1 MMEVLRSGIPAM
13 ATEGFG
19 AGEIREISGSAAAG
33 YGASLNGK
41 MKKARSAVALSP
53 DNRILL
59 LGDLSRSTLK
69 RLLRTG
75 SRAGSFEWSAQ
86 GLEKNA
92 GRDGGATGELA
103 SFTSFSM
110 PKGLERIVGQG
121 DLQNRKG

>member
-1 MMEVLRSGIPAM
+1 M

-33 YGASLNGK
+33 YGASLNRK

-53 DNRILL
+53 ENRILL

-110 PKGLERIVGQG
+110 PKGLKRIVGQG

>member
-1 MMEVLRSGIPAM
+1 MMDVLRSGIPAM

-33 YGASLNGK
+33 YGASLNRK

-92 GRDGGATGELA
+92 GRDGGATGERRLRFA
-103 SFTSFSM
+103 D
-110 PKGLERIVGQG
+110 GLNVEILHRPSDGSG
-121 DLQNRKG
+121 

>member
-1 MMEVLRSGIPAM
+1 MMDVLRSGIPA
-13 ATEGFG
+13 TEGLG

-33 YGASLNGK
+33 YGASLNRK

-86 GLEKNA
+86 GVGEK
-92 GRDGGATGELA
+92 R
-103 SFTSFSM
+103 
-110 PKGLERIVGQG
+110 RQG
-121 DLQNRKG
+121 WRRYR